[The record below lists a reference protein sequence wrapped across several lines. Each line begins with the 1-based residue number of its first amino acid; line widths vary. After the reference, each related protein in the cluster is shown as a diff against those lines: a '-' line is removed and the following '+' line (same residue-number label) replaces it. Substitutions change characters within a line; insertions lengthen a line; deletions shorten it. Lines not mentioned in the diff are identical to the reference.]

1 MAIRRAGTYLVAR
14 CLSILLA
21 GEKAQFEVLVPL
33 LLPLLVIAL
42 DDETQHRFTTVFRLT
57 LGSW

>member
-1 MAIRRAGTYLVAR
+1 M
-14 CLSILLA
+14 
-21 GEKAQFEVLVPL
+21 EKAGSTYGLRRSRLRGEAARLDAQVLVQ
-33 LLPLLVIAL
+33 LLVIAL